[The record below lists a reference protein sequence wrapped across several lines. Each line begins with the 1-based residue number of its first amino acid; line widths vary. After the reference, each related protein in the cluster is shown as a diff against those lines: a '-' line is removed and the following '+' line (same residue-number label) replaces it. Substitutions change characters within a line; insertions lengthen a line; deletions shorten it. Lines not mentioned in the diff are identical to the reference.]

1 MVIIVVV
8 KIENEVKLFFK
19 MENGI
24 MDGFN
29 VEYGLYYCWLDLLV
43 GNYFCLNFNYFYLI
57 RLILMINFW
66 YFGYGFRGVCDILKI
81 F

>member
-19 MENGI
+19 MENGN

-29 VEYGLYYCWLDLLV
+29 VEYGLYYCCLDLLV
-43 GNYFCLNFNYFYLI
+43 
-57 RLILMINFW
+57 
-66 YFGYGFRGVCDILKI
+66 
-81 F
+81 